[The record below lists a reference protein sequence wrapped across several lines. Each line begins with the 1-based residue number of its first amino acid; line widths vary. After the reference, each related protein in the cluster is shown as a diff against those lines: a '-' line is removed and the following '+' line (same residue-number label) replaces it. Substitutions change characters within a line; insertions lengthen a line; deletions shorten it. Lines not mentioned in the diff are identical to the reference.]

1 MLKVALI
8 VLTVS
13 ISNPEQPPDISLPVF
28 YNSVTECHNQLDELK
43 KDINAIETVDNNN
56 NTIQNNRTKTITNL
70 KTSLNNNENIINCS
84 SCTDWSKCS
93 CQDSQAII
101 LGLC

>member
-56 NTIQNNRTKTITNL
+56 NRLLKLYNRGYKQEAVIYWYC
-70 KTSLNNNENIINCS
+70 KEKDI
-84 SCTDWSKCS
+84 K
-93 CQDSQAII
+93 
-101 LGLC
+101 

>member
-28 YNSVTECHNQLDELK
+28 YNNVTECHNQLDELK

-56 NTIQNNRTKTITNL
+56 NRLLKLYNRGYKQEAVIYWYC
-70 KTSLNNNENIINCS
+70 KAKDI
-84 SCTDWSKCS
+84 K
-93 CQDSQAII
+93 
-101 LGLC
+101 